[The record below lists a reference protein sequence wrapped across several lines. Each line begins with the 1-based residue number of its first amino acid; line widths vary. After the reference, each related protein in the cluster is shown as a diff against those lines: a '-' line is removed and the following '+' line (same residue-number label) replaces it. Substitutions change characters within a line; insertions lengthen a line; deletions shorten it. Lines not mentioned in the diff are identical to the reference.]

1 MPRSLMIQRHSFLK
15 HVVDEAGMPNLDYEL
30 FYQQGISCYCWGL
43 PKPYVR
49 QALRAVC
56 RRYAQRFGD
65 VSFWQLRAFAYG
77 LRGLSEA
84 GQRERYVQAD
94 YAWPLPPSGWNVVV
108 CLYPDGMCD
117 FDFAHPVSRRFWSED
132 NGLLK
137 LPSYDR
143 SKLGSWWFE
152 EMGFEIMLM
161 QASMQLEFTNRPLPH
176 LKLV

>member
-1 MPRSLMIQRHSFLK
+1 
-15 HVVDEAGMPNLDYEL
+15 
-30 FYQQGISCYCWGL
+30 
-43 PKPYVR
+43 
-49 QALRAVC
+49 
-56 RRYAQRFGD
+56 
-65 VSFWQLRAFAYG
+65 
-77 LRGLSEA
+77 
-84 GQRERYVQAD
+84 
-94 YAWPLPPSGWNVVV
+94 
-108 CLYPDGMCD
+108 MCD

-161 QASMQLEFTNRPLPH
+161 QPSMQLEFTNRSLPH